1 MTRCKNPTFNSV
13 KIKMG
18 RLETAGC
25 WPRETPHQTWIAYY
39 SEWEGHA
46 STWGRCFTQGSKG
59 WQEVGDPGRDT
70 GQGPRA
76 ASPPWSSTGREQ
88 RGAGTSLWP
97 ARPCPRASRQRTA
110 PVKFPGPATPPA
122 VGKFPWLRGPGLSRL
137 ASRGADTA
145 AGPGRVSAGARDAGR
160 PGWARAP
167 IPRTKGPAPAGP
179 GSRARGASEVQVGQS
194 RPLAPGPDAPPGPR
208 LLAQN
213 PTWTPA
219 PARTAAR
226 NPVQI
231 SGLTPISAP
240 TPGPNPPAPSP
251 DPAPRPEPTWSAAW
265 AAPQRGPRPQ
275 TGVPGSL
282 GARREQGA
290 ARVAVSG
297 ASTRAGAG
305 SDPSRAQRTAPG
317 PALPARPAARAQS
330 GPGRRRDPPPRP
342 IRPRIF
348 PLAGRP
354 GAARQPAPIGR
365 TQGDAGLP

>member
-1 MTRCKNPTFNSV
+1 M
-13 KIKMG
+13 
-18 RLETAGC
+18 
-25 WPRETPHQTWIAYY
+25 
-39 SEWEGHA
+39 
-46 STWGRCFTQGSKG
+46 
-59 WQEVGDPGRDT
+59 GDPGRDT

-231 SGLTPISAP
+231 D
-240 TPGPNPPAPSP
+240 PGRRQRPAPSQQVLP
-251 DPAPRPEPTWSAAW
+251 VLCSVYLWTRDSAGHRGLSEPSAQHAGPMATEFLSTWS
-265 AAPQRGPRPQ
+265 RPQ
-275 TGVPGSL
+275 V
-282 GARREQGA
+282 
-290 ARVAVSG
+290 
-297 ASTRAGAG
+297 
-305 SDPSRAQRTAPG
+305 
-317 PALPARPAARAQS
+317 RPWCV
-330 GPGRRRDPPPRP
+330 
-342 IRPRIF
+342 
-348 PLAGRP
+348 
-354 GAARQPAPIGR
+354 
-365 TQGDAGLP
+365 GL